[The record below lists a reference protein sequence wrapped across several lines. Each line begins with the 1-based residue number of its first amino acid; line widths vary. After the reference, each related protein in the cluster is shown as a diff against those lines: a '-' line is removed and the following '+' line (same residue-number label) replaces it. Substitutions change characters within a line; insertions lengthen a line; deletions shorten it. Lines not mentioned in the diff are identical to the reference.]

1 MDEVDSAIVRELQ
14 ANARVSNQELA
25 SRIGIAASSCHVRT
39 RNLRDRGVLVGFHAE
54 VDLARVG
61 LAVQALVTFQ
71 IRPLSRDV
79 IDGFRSFALAIPNVR
94 ALYVLAGQDDFLLH
108 VVAAD
113 LAALH
118 ALLVDRFSKRKE
130 VIGFR
135 TSVIYDFVPQA
146 APLPVVPDH

>member
-14 ANARVSNQELA
+14 ANARLSNQELA
-25 SRIGIAASSCHVRT
+25 SRIGIAPSSCHVRT

-54 VDLARVG
+54 VDLGKVG

-79 IDGFRSFALAIPNVR
+79 IDGFRSFALAVPNVR
-94 ALYVLAGQDDFLLH
+94 ALYVLAGHDDFLLH
-108 VVAAD
+108 IVAAD

-146 APLPVVPDH
+146 APLPINSRQ